1 MEKGDVEFIRS
12 KLLPW
17 ANVKSVIIAYSS
29 STKKWPDIW
38 IQLGEVP
45 VITVTKEWARQDVH
59 ERRKRLVHEFL
70 HIKGMEHDEKIGYS
84 TVPARDSYS
93 MKVYKSLIKNP
104 IKVRNGVEIYHIP
117 QWPEVKGIAV
127 GGCILR
133 LKAGLDPK
141 IKHQEPGHAHNYPDD
156 ICFGWICAK
165 SVEKIGEVEGR
176 IVTKPSEFIRHEYA
190 HILAPG
196 TYHGKRF
203 REVRRAIGNPARDS
217 YSMKVYKGLVANPTG
232 RKRRLEAKW
241 SKEWQGLDSD
251 EKRRLALNIPG
262 NHDVFGVIDYT
273 GVILGGGY
281 VTLPSGDNCYVVI
294 QWHREG
300 DQDKWDNWY
309 WCDDISSAD
318 ARRMAQQHRRDLRLD
333 AKWEREERLGTR

>member
-1 MEKGDVEFIRS
+1 MQKGDVEFIRDR
-12 KLLPW
+12 LLPW
-17 ANVKSVIIAYSS
+17 VNVKSVIIAYSS

-38 IQLGEVP
+38 VQLGEVP
-45 VITVTKEWARQDVH
+45 VITVTKEWARQGVH

-70 HIKGMEHDEKIGYS
+70 HIKGMDHDDSIGYS
-84 TVPARDSYS
+84 TIPA
-93 MKVYKSLIKNP
+93 K
-104 IKVRNGVEIYHIP
+104 
-117 QWPEVKGIAV
+117 
-127 GGCILR
+127 
-133 LKAGLDPK
+133 
-141 IKHQEPGHAHNYPDD
+141 
-156 ICFGWICAK
+156 
-165 SVEKIGEVEGR
+165 
-176 IVTKPSEFIRHEYA
+176 
-190 HILAPG
+190 
-196 TYHGKRF
+196 
-203 REVRRAIGNPARDS
+203 DS

-241 SKEWQGLDSD
+241 SNEWQGLDSD
-251 EKRRLALNIPG
+251 EKHRLTLNIPG

-309 WCDDISSAD
+309 WCDDISSAE
-318 ARRMAQQHRRDLRLD
+318 ARRMAQHHRRDLRFD